1 MSRLFRELRRRHVI
15 RSAVTYVVA
24 AWVVVQGADLLVEAF
39 DAPAWVMQL
48 VVALSVLGLPVVLAI
63 SWFYEITSDG
73 IRRTRDIEEDDVTA
87 RPVDRRISVIVI
99 ALLIAALGLSIYGN
113 LREPEAPAEI
123 VSVLI
128 ADFDNR
134 TDQELYSG
142 VVEDFLVVGLEVAP
156 FVDAYSRKTAS
167 QIAAQIDGGKA
178 GKALDMETATLV
190 ALREGINIV
199 IAGAIERR
207 EDDLAITIEGV
218 SAGDQ
223 QQLFAL
229 TEAVA
234 AEADV
239 LSAIAGVAKNLR
251 IELGNAEKPDVAG
264 EGESFAVTNL
274 EAAAMYLKA
283 QDLQLD
289 RRLEEAVGF
298 YEKALD
304 LDPEFA
310 RAYAGLALT
319 QQYLGQSE
327 QATAN
332 WKEALARLNRL
343 TERGRLRTLGN
354 YYMINQGDYPRA
366 LDTYETLIAKYPA
379 DNVGANNLAVTAFYT
394 MDFERA
400 LEMGREVARRYP
412 RHSGYR
418 ANFALY
424 AMYAG
429 NFEEA
434 REVSSALIIDDPSSA
449 YAFIVQALSSL
460 VVGDYAGAEAAYAQL
475 VELDRFGRSIG
486 LEGQADLAIYRRDFQ
501 RAIGILKAAIAEE
514 LAANAAHTVALKQVM
529 LAEALL
535 ASDRPDDAAAA
546 LGAALG
552 SGIGDPAVLVPAA
565 MTAIGLGDLDTAAS
579 IADSL
584 GASLSAQKRA
594 YAKAVR
600 AEIAAAGGDLASALR
615 LLDEALSGADFWQIH
630 LMRARLLLDAG
641 RNGEARAELAICS
654 ARLGEGIAVYL
665 NDRPSFRRLA
675 DLDALQRRAD
685 EAS

>member
-24 AWVVVQGADLLVEAF
+24 AWVAVQGADLLLEPF
-39 DAPAWVMQL
+39 DAPAWAMQV
-48 VVALSVLGLPVVLAI
+48 VVALALLGLPVVLAI
-63 SWFYEITSDG
+63 SWFFEITSDG
-73 IRRTRDIEEDDVTA
+73 IRRTRDIEDDDTAA
-87 RPVDRRISVIVI
+87 RPVDRRISVVVI
-99 ALLIAALGLSIYGN
+99 AMLIAALALSIYGN
-113 LREPEAPAEI
+113 FREPEAPAEI

-128 ADFDNR
+128 ADFENR

-142 VVEDFLVVGLEVAP
+142 VVEDFLLVGLEVAP

-167 QIAAQIDGGKA
+167 QLAAQIDGGNA
-178 GKALDMETATLV
+178 DNALSMEMATLV

-207 EDDLAITIEGV
+207 EDELAITIEGM

-223 QQLFAL
+223 QGLFAL

-239 LSAIAGVAKNLR
+239 LSAIAGVAKKLR
-251 IELGNAEKPDVAG
+251 IELGNAEKPNVAG
-264 EGESFAVTNL
+264 DSESFAVTNL

-289 RRLEEAVGF
+289 RRLEEAVTY
-298 YEKALD
+298 YEKALE

-319 QQYLGQSE
+319 QQYLGQSG

-366 LDTYETLIAKYPA
+366 LETYETLIAKYPA

-394 MDFERA
+394 MDFDRA
-400 LEMGREVARRYP
+400 LEVGREVARRYP

-429 NFEEA
+429 NFDEA
-434 REVSSALIIDDPSSA
+434 REVSSALIKDDPSSA
-449 YAFIVQALSSL
+449 YAYIVQALSSL
-460 VVGDYAGAEAAYAQL
+460 VVGDQAGAEAAYAEL
-475 VELDRFGRSIG
+475 VELDRFGRSVG
-486 LEGQADLAIYRRDFQ
+486 LEGQADLALYRGDLDD
-501 RAIGILKAAIAEE
+501 AIRILEAAVAEE
-514 LAANAAHTVALKQVM
+514 LGANATHTAALKQVM

-535 ASDRPDDAAAA
+535 ADDRPDDAAAA
-546 LGAALG
+546 LAAAMDT
-552 SGIGDPAVLVPAA
+552 GIGDPAVLVPAA
-565 MTAIGLGDLDTAAS
+565 MTAIGLGNLDTAAA
-579 IADSL
+579 IADTL
-584 GASLSAQKRA
+584 GASLSSQKRA
-594 YAKAVR
+594 HGKAVR
-600 AEIAAAGGDLASALR
+600 AELAAAEGDLDTALQ
-615 LLDEALSGADFWQIH
+615 LSGEALASADFWQIH
-630 LMRARLLLDAG
+630 LMRARLLLEAG
-641 RNGEARAELAICS
+641 RTEEARAELAVCS
-654 ARLGEGIAVYL
+654 GRLGEGIAVYL
-665 NDRPSFRRLA
+665 NDRPSYRRLA
-675 DLDALQRRAD
+675 DLDALRRRAD
-685 EAS
+685 ESP